1 MSFCDLGEP
10 VASQA
15 ADTARGMVIMRA
27 GDLVRFREV
36 LEHGSGLH
44 RPTVYTEWK
53 VGLLKEYHTW
63 EKIAT
68 IIYEGKDIRVRA
80 ENTQLHKR
88 AKRD

>member
-1 MSFCDLGEP
+1 VNQGAVTALGII
-10 VASQA
+10 
-15 ADTARGMVIMRA
+15 IMRA

-36 LEHGSGLH
+36 LEHGYGLH

-53 VGLLKEYHTW
+53 IGLLKQYHTW

-68 IIYEGKDIRVRA
+68 IIYEGKEIRVRA

-88 AKRD
+88 AKRK